1 MSLMTGS
8 NFFPSLFSLSI
19 SLQRY
24 IRHPRDRGFD
34 PVRLIVSYGPL
45 VRTSF
50 SVALKALAH
59 DLRSPFGQFHAY
71 EVNQRCTTKVCLG
84 KQAGPLSNRKASVPS
99 THHTSLSFVA
109 LAGQAALQP
118 CSALCCPTLRLRLR
132 SEKFRT

>member
-84 KQAGPLSNRKASVPS
+84 KQAGPFSIPCQGTLLSQ
-99 THHTSLSFVA
+99 A
-109 LAGQAALQP
+109 LTTTPCHSSPLQAGQHRSHVQP
-118 CSALCCPTLRLRLR
+118 RAVRH
-132 SEKFRT
+132 